1 MNKYIKILS
10 TFFLILIFFI
20 LIIFLGNQ
28 NNMNYDLNNNS
39 GEQNTISG
47 DVLDTIESFS
57 GDILPSNNTIKSG
70 EEYSNGIKYIDF
82 LRGDEIITYKTDKYI
97 LNYYNVKDKD
107 IYWTYI
113 ENPEI
118 IINKTESIPVIDCYA
133 VLLDHYYNNEI
144 LTIIVSGLES
154 NYTIYN
160 IEINTLQFLNNEDIL
175 KLVGMSL
182 EDMKNIVLNTTTELI
197 DKLYNGNE
205 LQEALNYYEMNKD
218 KYFEKYVSFFFDN
231 EQRFSF
237 KSWYPKI
244 ENETETNID
253 FYFYNY
259 EGGYNYFYNYNE
271 SNLNYLE

>member
-244 ENETETNID
+244 KNETDLD